1 MKKISNRE
9 EANKYYKL
17 VNNAINDFMGE
28 TKARP
33 SEVHKYLS
41 KNGARFL
48 KKLELSDIEGIDNV
62 LNDVLLHRRHMEDDK
77 VVTFESFSKLNES
90 LIDVGS
96 PSVEHEKVLAD
107 LFNTSLGHI
116 DLLDAQLHLYKIEDF
131 GKEVYSIIF
140 NESEIGK
147 IKESLKIGIKS
158 EISSKVVQV
167 NAVNGV
173 SIDPMKFWLYDF
185 IEDSKVIEV
194 INSKISS
201 QMVFN
206 FIKSSLFES
215 PSLNFDLGRFD
226 NFKEYSGYFIWYSNS

>member
-41 KNGARFL
+41 KNGVKFL
-48 KKLELSDIEGIDNV
+48 KKLELSDVEGIDSV

-77 VVTFESFSKLNES
+77 IITFESFSKLNES
-90 LIDVGS
+90 SINVGS
-96 PSVEHEKVLAD
+96 PSVEHEKILAD
-107 LFNTSLGHI
+107 VFNTSLGHI
-116 DLLDAQLHLYKIEDF
+116 DVLDPQLHLFKISDF
-131 GKEVYSIIF
+131 GKDVYAIIF
-140 NESEIGK
+140 NESEINK

-158 EISSKVVQV
+158 EVSSKMVQITDV
-167 NAVNGV
+167 DGV
-173 SIDPMKFWLYDF
+173 SIDPIKFWLSD
-185 IEDSKVIEV
+185 ILDDSKVVEV

-201 QMVFN
+201 KMVFD
-206 FIKSSLFES
+206 FVKSSLFDT

-226 NFKEYSGYFIWYSNS
+226 NFKEYSGYFIWYSN

>member
-33 SEVHKYLS
+33 SEVHKYLT
-41 KNGARFL
+41 KNGVKFL
-48 KKLELSDIEGIDNV
+48 KKLELSDVEGIDSV

-77 VVTFESFSKLNES
+77 VITFESFSKLNES
-90 LIDVGS
+90 SINVGS
-96 PSVEHEKVLAD
+96 PSIEHEKILAD
-107 LFNTSLGHI
+107 VFNTSLGHI
-116 DLLDAQLHLYKIEDF
+116 DVLDPQLHLFKISDF
-131 GKEVYSIIF
+131 GKDVYAIIF

-147 IKESLKIGIKS
+147 VKEDLKVKIGS
-158 EISSKVVQV
+158 EISSKVMQISDVE
-167 NAVNGV
+167 GIT
-173 SIDPMKFWLYDF
+173 IDPIKFWISDILDETKLF
-185 IEDSKVIEV
+185 ES

-201 QMVFN
+201 EMVFN

-226 NFKEYSGYFIWYSNS
+226 NFKEYSGYFIWSSN

>member
-17 VNNAINDFMGE
+17 VNNAVNDFMGE

-41 KNGARFL
+41 KNGVKFL
-48 KKLELSDIEGIDNV
+48 KKLELSDVEGIDSV

-77 VVTFESFSKLNES
+77 IITFESFSKLNES
-90 LIDVGS
+90 SINVGS
-96 PSVEHEKVLAD
+96 PTVEHEKILAD
-107 LFNTSLGHI
+107 VFNTSLGHI
-116 DLLDAQLHLYKIEDF
+116 DVLDPQLHLFKISDF
-131 GKEVYSIIF
+131 GKDVYAIIF
-140 NESEIGK
+140 NESEINK
-147 IKESLKIGIKS
+147 IKESLKMEIKS
-158 EISSKVVQV
+158 EISSKMVQISDV
-167 NAVNGV
+167 DGV
-173 SIDPMKFWLYDF
+173 SIDPIKFWLSD
-185 IEDSKVIEV
+185 ILDDSKVVEV

-206 FIKSSLFES
+206 FIKSSLFET

-226 NFKEYSGYFIWYSNS
+226 NFKEYSGYFIWYSN

>member
-9 EANKYYKL
+9 DANKYYKL
-17 VNNAINDFMGE
+17 VNNAINDFMDK

-41 KNGARFL
+41 KNGAKFL
-48 KKLELSDIEGIDNV
+48 KNLEVSDIQGIDSV

-77 VVTFESFSKLNES
+77 VITFESFSKLNES
-90 LIDVGS
+90 SINVGN

-116 DLLDAQLHLYKIEDF
+116 DLLDAQMHLYKISDF

-140 NESEIGK
+140 NESEISK
-147 IKESLKIGIKS
+147 IKEDLKTK
-158 EISSKVVQV
+158 ISSELSSKIVQV
-167 NAVNGV
+167 VDVDGV
-173 SIDPMKFWLYDF
+173 SIDPIKFWLSD
-185 IEDSKVIEV
+185 ILDDSKVIEV
-194 INSKISS
+194 VNSKISS

-226 NFKEYSGYFIWYSNS
+226 NFKEYSGYFIWSTN

>member
-1 MKKISNRE
+1 MMKKISNRE

-33 SEVHKYLS
+33 SEVHKYLT
-41 KNGARFL
+41 KNGVKFL
-48 KKLELSDIEGIDNV
+48 KKLELSDVEGIDSV

-77 VVTFESFSKLNES
+77 VITFESFSKLNES
-90 LIDVGS
+90 SINVGS
-96 PSVEHEKVLAD
+96 PSIEHEKILAD
-107 LFNTSLGHI
+107 VFNTSLGHI
-116 DLLDAQLHLYKIEDF
+116 DVLDPQLHLFKISDF
-131 GKEVYSIIF
+131 GKDVYAIIF

-147 IKESLKIGIKS
+147 VKEDLKVKIGS
-158 EISSKVVQV
+158 EISSKVMQISDVE
-167 NAVNGV
+167 GIT
-173 SIDPMKFWLYDF
+173 IDPIKFWISDILDETKLF
-185 IEDSKVIEV
+185 ES

-201 QMVFN
+201 EMVFN

-226 NFKEYSGYFIWYSNS
+226 NFKEYSGYFIWSSN

>member
-1 MKKISNRE
+1 MMKKISNRE

-33 SEVHKYLS
+33 SEVHKYLT
-41 KNGARFL
+41 KNGVKFL
-48 KKLELSDIEGIDNV
+48 KKLELSDVEGIDSV

-77 VVTFESFSKLNES
+77 VITFESFSKLNES
-90 LIDVGS
+90 SINVGS
-96 PSVEHEKVLAD
+96 PSVEHEKILAD
-107 LFNTSLGHI
+107 VFNTSLGHI
-116 DLLDAQLHLYKIEDF
+116 DVLDPQLHLFKISDF
-131 GKEVYSIIF
+131 GKDVYAIIF

-147 IKESLKIGIKS
+147 VKEDLKVKIGS
-158 EISSKVVQV
+158 EISSKVMQISDVE
-167 NAVNGV
+167 GIT
-173 SIDPMKFWLYDF
+173 IDPIKFWISDILDETKLF
-185 IEDSKVIEV
+185 ES

-201 QMVFN
+201 EMVFN

-226 NFKEYSGYFIWYSNS
+226 NFKEYSGYFIWSSN

>member
-77 VVTFESFSKLNES
+77 IVTFESFSKLNES

-140 NESEIGK
+140 NESEISK
-147 IKESLKIGIKS
+147 IKEDLKTK
-158 EISSKVVQV
+158 ISSELSSKIVQV
-167 NAVNGV
+167 VDVDGV
-173 SIDPMKFWLYDF
+173 SIDPIKFWLSD
-185 IEDSKVIEV
+185 ILDDSKVIEV
-194 INSKISS
+194 VNSKISS

-226 NFKEYSGYFIWYSNS
+226 NFKEYSGYFIWSTN

>member
-33 SEVHKYLS
+33 SEVHKYLT
-41 KNGARFL
+41 KNGVKFL
-48 KKLELSDIEGIDNV
+48 KKLELSDVEGIDSV

-77 VVTFESFSKLNES
+77 VITFESFSKLNES
-90 LIDVGS
+90 SINVGS
-96 PSVEHEKVLAD
+96 PSVEHEKILAD
-107 LFNTSLGHI
+107 VFNTSLGHI
-116 DLLDAQLHLYKIEDF
+116 DVLDPQLHLFKISDF
-131 GKEVYSIIF
+131 GKDVYAIIF

-147 IKESLKIGIKS
+147 VKEDLKVKIGS
-158 EISSKVVQV
+158 EISSKVMQISDVE
-167 NAVNGV
+167 GIT
-173 SIDPMKFWLYDF
+173 IDPIKFWISDILDETKLF
-185 IEDSKVIEV
+185 ES

-201 QMVFN
+201 EMVFN

-226 NFKEYSGYFIWYSNS
+226 NFKEYSGYFIWSSN